1 MDDKENMQ
9 QINQKI
15 LQLGKDN
22 SNIVGNFVTLG
33 R

>member
-1 MDDKENMQ
+1 MEDKENVH

-33 R
+33 K